1 MRYLYGVIVIA
12 CLLRTA
18 GATQDDTFKKELDSL
33 QGVWQCV
40 SFEEKGKA
48 LPEEQVKG
56 LKLTFKG
63 YKASHAGKDGKA
75 EQATIKIDP
84 LKKPKTIDMILL
96 GGPDKGKTVQ
106 GIYVIE
112 GDTLTICG
120 SQAGR
125 ERPTEFKGGKE
136 VNLMVFKRDKR

>member
-1 MRYLYGVIVIA
+1 
-12 CLLRTA
+12 LLPST
-18 GATQDDTFKKELDSL
+18 GAAQDESVKKELDSL
-33 QGVWQCV
+33 QGAWQCV

-48 LPEEQVKG
+48 LPEEQIKD

-63 YKASHAGKDGKA
+63 YKASHAGKDGKT

-84 LKKPKTIDMILL
+84 FKKPKMIDLMVLT
-96 GGPDKGKTVQ
+96 GPDKGKTVQ
-106 GIYVIE
+106 GIYMIE

-120 SQAGR
+120 GQVGR
-125 ERPTEFKGGKE
+125 ERPTEFKGGAE